1 MPDIHLVFKGQTWF
15 GLSVSLVAAVTAWMV
30 WGPLGSLL
38 CFGVF
43 AGGTLWLESRSRRVR
58 GRQARAVYRMT
69 EFLGL
74 LGALGVLMTVA
85 TVLNR

>member
-1 MPDIHLVFKGQTWF
+1 MQSIQEVFKGQVWF
-15 GLSVSLVAAVTAWMV
+15 GLAVSVVAGATAGMV
-30 WGPLGSLL
+30 WGGLAAVF
-38 CFGVF
+38 CFAVF
-43 AGGTLWLESRSRRVR
+43 AGGTVFLEQRSRQVK

-85 TVLNR
+85 TVLA

>member
-1 MPDIHLVFKGQTWF
+1 MSKFQSMFKGQTWF
-15 GLSVSLVAAVTAWMV
+15 GLSVSVVAAATAGMV
-30 WGPLGSLL
+30 WGASGAAL
-38 CFGVF
+38 CFLAF
-43 AGGTLWLESRSRRVR
+43 AGGTLMLEARSRRVK

-85 TVLNR
+85 TVLT

>member
-1 MPDIHLVFKGQTWF
+1 MPAIQLVFKGQTWF
-15 GLSVSLVAAVTAWMV
+15 GLSVSVVAAATAWMV
-30 WGPLGSLL
+30 WGIWGGLI
-38 CFGVF
+38 CFAAF

-85 TVLNR
+85 TVLN

>member
-1 MPDIHLVFKGQTWF
+1 MRQVQTIFKGQTWF
-15 GLSVSLVAAVTAWMV
+15 GLSVSLVAAATAGMV
-30 WGPLGSLL
+30 WGLPGAAL
-38 CFGVF
+38 CFMAF
-43 AGGTLWLESRSRRVR
+43 AGGTLLLEARSRRVK

-85 TVLNR
+85 TVLT

>member
-1 MPDIHLVFKGQTWF
+1 MARFQFVFKGQTWF
-15 GLSVSLVAAVTAWMV
+15 GLSVSLVAAATAAMV
-30 WGPLGSLL
+30 WGSVGAIV
-38 CFGVF
+38 CFVMF
-43 AGGTLWLESRSRRVR
+43 AGGTLALEARSRQVR

-85 TVLNR
+85 TVLA

>member
-1 MPDIHLVFKGQTWF
+1 MQSIPSIFKGQIWF
-15 GLSVSLVAAVTAWMV
+15 GFAVSAVAAATAAMV
-30 WGPLGSLL
+30 WGPLGAIFCFLL
-38 CFGVF
+38 FS
-43 AGGTLWLESRSRRVR
+43 GGTVYLEQRSREVK

-85 TVLNR
+85 TVLA

>member
-1 MPDIHLVFKGQTWF
+1 MARFQLVFKGQTWF
-15 GLSVSLVAAVTAWMV
+15 GLSVSVVAAATAGMV
-30 WGPLGSLL
+30 WGAVGALL
-38 CFGVF
+38 CFLMF
-43 AGGTLWLESRSRRVR
+43 AGGTLLLEARSRQVQ

-85 TVLNR
+85 TVLA

>member
-1 MPDIHLVFKGQTWF
+1 MARFQLVFNGQTWF
-15 GLSVSLVAAVTAWMV
+15 GLAVSVVAAATAGMV
-30 WGPLGSLL
+30 WGAVGALL
-38 CFGVF
+38 CFLMF
-43 AGGTLWLESRSRRVR
+43 AGGTLLLEARSRQVQ

-85 TVLNR
+85 TVLA

>member
-1 MPDIHLVFKGQTWF
+1 MPEFQTVFKGQTWF
-15 GLSVSLVAAVTAWMV
+15 GLAVSVVAAATAGMV
-30 WGPLGSLL
+30 WGLLGAML
-38 CFGVF
+38 CFFAF
-43 AGGTLWLESRSRRVR
+43 AGGTLFLEARSRQVQ

-85 TVLNR
+85 TVLA